1 MNNVKRLNID
11 SPMLLGATSSSHDPR
26 SVSWSPP
33 LDNFFKINVDG
44 SSFGNLGSNGY
55 SGLIWSREGAWLIGF
70 SGSCGTTTN
79 LNPELQ
85 VIAKGLQ
92 LALNEWYRAV
102 VCESD
107 SKTTLMLIDE
117 GVHDTHPYAP
127 IVSDIKSLSLSLSL
141 S

>member
-1 MNNVKRLNID
+1 MHNCLPTNCFIFHRHITQDASCHLCCVTKEIILHV
-11 SPMLLGATSSSHDPR
+11 L
-26 SVSWSPP
+26 
-33 LDNFFKINVDG
+33 
-44 SSFGNLGSNGY
+44 
-55 SGLIWSREGAWLIGF
+55 
-70 SGSCGTTTN
+70 CGTTTN

-127 IVSDIKSLSLSLSL
+127 IDLVFAHSLCEGNSCADWLAKFGATMDYGFKV
-141 S
+141 